1 MTPPVI
7 ADYNDAKKGV
17 KPRVGGAGRLDF
29 ELAEE
34 HRMLKDLVA
43 RFVRDELT
51 PLEGKTL
58 AREAEGRGLGL
69 EPDDHARL
77 DRISRELGLWGLD
90 APEDIGG
97 SDLPAM
103 AMVGVEEE
111 LGRTVT
117 PYTLPPDSPNL
128 RMLRATV
135 NERQRAAYFEPYVR
149 GESVSAIA
157 ISEPGA
163 GGDPAGM
170 ITRAM
175 RDGSDW
181 VINGRKIWVSR
192 VPQADFTIVM
202 ARTGEGKRHEGVTA
216 FIVERGTKGFNIER
230 EIPMLG
236 GQRTYELAFDDC
248 RIPATQLLGQE
259 GKGFAPMQLRLTVR
273 RLQMG
278 AWCIGMTRRALDMM
292 MEHAKQ
298 RVTFGQRLADRQ
310 AIQWWI
316 AEAAI
321 KIHACRLMVYDAAT
335 KSDAGRDVRTEA
347 SMVKLYG
354 TEMATETIDHAMQTF
369 GAMGVAKELPL
380 QLMAQ
385 KVRTMR
391 VYEGP
396 SEVHRM
402 VIARRL
408 LQDRR

>member
-1 MTPPVI
+1 M
-7 ADYNDAKKGV
+7 
-17 KPRVGGAGRLDF
+17 F
-29 ELAEE
+29 ELSEE
-34 HRMLKDLVA
+34 HRMLQDLVA
-43 RFVRDELT
+43 KFIDRDVMPFE
-51 PLEGKTL
+51 KAVL
-58 AREAEGRGLGL
+58 AREMSGQKSALTTDEENTLLGKC
-69 EPDDHARL
+69 
-77 DRISRELGLWGLD
+77 RELGLWGLD
-90 APEDIGG
+90 VPEEFGGANLPTIALIG
-97 SDLPAM
+97 
-103 AMVGVEEE
+103 VYEEQ
-111 LGRTVT
+111 GRTCVPFT
-117 PYTLPPDSPNL
+117 FPPDSPNL
-128 RMLRATV
+128 HMLMAV
-135 NERQRAAYFEPYVR
+135 CNPEQRRKYLEPYAR
-149 GESVSAIA
+149 GDAQSAIA

-170 ITRAM
+170 LTRAVK
-175 RDGSDW
+175 DGNDW

-216 FIVERGTKGFNIER
+216 FIVERGAKGFNIER

-236 GQRTYELAFDDC
+236 GQRTYELTFDDC
-248 RIPATQLLGQE
+248 RVPEGQLLGQV

-273 RLQMG
+273 RLQIG
-278 AWCIGMTRRALDMM
+278 AWCVGMTRRALDMM

-316 AEAAI
+316 ADAAM
-321 KIHACRLMVYDAAT
+321 KIHACRLMVYDAAA

-385 KVRTMR
+385 RVRTMR